1 MMKPGHRLA
10 ALLISG
16 ALVFSPAVRA
26 ADLGKFDTGTQSSG
40 AFDQLREIS
49 GGGSSGP
56 TPGGLHYGESYRAP
70 PPNPRNLP
78 RSTVSRVPGKTVSRP
93 STRSQESAVNAMV
106 AGMLVMSLLSAMD
119 TADANAR
126 AEAEAARARA
136 LEEERQRVER
146 LRQAAAQRSAWQARD
161 DAMGDV
167 LAGALS
173 SGTSF
178 FGQPTSSADAAT
190 LDWLANAPAA
200 TPAATPA
207 AVALPP
213 EPTWPADAST
223 LLEKGSDGLQDI
235 ATDIAKVIGKAVTP
249 PQLHSAERAI
259 DYGER
264 TRAWVDNMMKKL
276 DPGLLTRAAVSTD
289 GRYTREVLRRTGEI
303 EREAFTLGMGPDG
316 PTAQEAESIYQLG
329 TGGSVSAS
337 DAGSMAWNRFRSWAV
352 ENRLKKYGLATDD

>member
-1 MMKPGHRLA
+1 MMKSGNWLA
-10 ALLISG
+10 ALFVSS
-16 ALVFSPAVRA
+16 ALVLSPAAHA

-56 TPGGLHYGESYRAP
+56 APGGLHYGESYRAP

-106 AGMLVMSLLSAMD
+106 AGMVVMSLLSAMD

-136 LEEERQRVER
+136 LEEERQRLER

-161 DAMGDV
+161 EAMGNV

-178 FGQPTSSADAAT
+178 FGQRTGTADTAT
-190 LDWLANAPAA
+190 LDWLANAPTAPSS
-200 TPAATPA
+200 TM
-207 AVALPP
+207 ALPP
-213 EPTWPADAST
+213 EPTWPADTST

-235 ATDIAKVIGKAVTP
+235 AADIAKGIGKAITP
-249 PQLHSAERAI
+249 PPLHSAERAI

-264 TRAWVDNMMKKL
+264 TKAWVDNMMKKL

-303 EREAFTLGMGPDG
+303 EREALTLGMGPDG
-316 PTAQEAESIYQLG
+316 PTAQEAESLYQLG
-329 TGGSVSAS
+329 TGGNAGSG
-337 DAGSMAWNRFRSWAV
+337 DAGSMVWNRFKSWAV
-352 ENRLKKYGLATDD
+352 ENRLKKYGLATDN

>member
-1 MMKPGHRLA
+1 MMKRSNRMTV
-10 ALLISG
+10 LLVSS
-16 ALVFSPAVRA
+16 ALVLSPAARA

-106 AGMLVMSLLSAMD
+106 AGMVVMSLLSAMD

-161 DAMGDV
+161 EAMGNV

-178 FGQPTSSADAAT
+178 FGQPAGNAAAAT

-200 TPAATPA
+200 TPSAM
-207 AVALPP
+207 ALPP
-213 EPTWPADAST
+213 EPTWPADTSR

-235 ATDIAKVIGKAVTP
+235 AADIAKGIGKAIAP

-264 TRAWVDNMMKKL
+264 TRAWVDNMVKKL

-303 EREAFTLGMGPDG
+303 EREALTLGMGPDG
-316 PTAQEAESIYQLG
+316 PTAQEAESLYQLG

-337 DAGSMAWNRFRSWAV
+337 DAGGVAWNRFKSWAV